1 MKPSPPAVTVPVLS
15 RRQFGLIVGGGAL
28 LLAAGGTYGVVARST
43 PDSAEPVATSFGS
56 LSIVNAGRL
65 ARLDAQGRPATR
77 SLAAAA
83 AQITGPGALAASV
96 PAAGRAATIRR
107 VSTTADS
114 HGHDGDVLPQDG
126 WPQPA
131 NLTWGDV
138 VLLEVALRNNRPEP
152 VLFAPGQ
159 LRLKLLPSGITVTP
173 QDFSRGPGTIAGG
186 ATEHLWISY
195 LAPHDSLDM
204 ELEYSEPEREGTLGL
219 ALPSL
224 TASRVTS

>member
-1 MKPSPPAVTVPVLS
+1 MGPNSRTISSPVLS
-15 RRQFGLIVGGGAL
+15 RRQFALVVGGGAAL
-28 LLAAGGTYGVVARST
+28 LVAGGTYGVIARSSSG
-43 PDSAEPVATSFGS
+43 DSPGLSTAFGA

-65 ARLDAQGRPATR
+65 ARLDAQGRPATK

-83 AQITGPGALAASV
+83 SKVTGLGAVANLSSASRRRPSGQGVSLAV
-96 PAAGRAATIRR
+96 HT
-107 VSTTADS
+107 
-114 HGHDGDVLPQDG
+114 HDGGVIPDSG

-131 NLTWGDV
+131 NFTWGDV
-138 VLLEVALRNNRPEP
+138 VLLEVALRNNRSEP

-159 LRLKLLPSGITVTP
+159 LRLKLVPSGITVTP
-173 QDFSRGPGTIAGG
+173 QDFNRGPGAIGAG

-204 ELEYSEPEREGTLGL
+204 ELEYSESEQDGTMNL

-224 TASRVTS
+224 TASQVKS